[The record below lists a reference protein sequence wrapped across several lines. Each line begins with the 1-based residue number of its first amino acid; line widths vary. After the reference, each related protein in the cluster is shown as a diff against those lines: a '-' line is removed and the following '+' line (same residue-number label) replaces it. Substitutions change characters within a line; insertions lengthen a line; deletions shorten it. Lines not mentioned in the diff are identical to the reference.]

1 MDVFPFDYVPIPP
14 TTWAYLSSFL
24 MLALFFKFNRFWS
37 FRNLDLV
44 LIMLLAPGLLMIDA
58 GQRQVASLKKNTAQ
72 ANQDVGG
79 ADASNLGQRESD
91 NGLGEACLL
100 YTSPSPRDR
109 QKSRMPSS
117 A

>member
-37 FRNLDLV
+37 FRNLDLI
-44 LIMLLAPGLLMIDA
+44 LIMLLAPGLLMIDG
-58 GQRQVASLKKNTAQ
+58 GQRHVASQKK
-72 ANQDVGG
+72 
-79 ADASNLGQRESD
+79 GQTEFEQ
-91 NGLGEACLL
+91 LLTCLL
-100 YTSPSPRDR
+100 YTSPSPRDKR
-109 QKSRMPSS
+109 QSRMPSS